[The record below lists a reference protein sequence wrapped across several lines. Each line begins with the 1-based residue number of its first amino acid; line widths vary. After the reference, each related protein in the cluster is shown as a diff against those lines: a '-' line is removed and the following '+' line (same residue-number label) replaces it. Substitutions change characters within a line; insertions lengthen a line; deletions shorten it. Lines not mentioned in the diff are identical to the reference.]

1 MVKIYLCEQNKQIK
15 LFKKYKLIHFEL
27 KTSCD
32 RKFQYETLR
41 LYWRYHVGSVN
52 NQYLSQWTWQRHLSL
67 SWLHCIVIALQA
79 STCRC
84 DSWTVCGNHRVIITV
99 LYLNK
104 NSVMKLVRLS
114 LFDDFDWLSISLCVG
129 LMAGHT
135 L

>member
-1 MVKIYLCEQNKQIK
+1 MNLTETPFPILTPLY
-15 LFKKYKLIHFEL
+15 
-27 KTSCD
+27 CD
-32 RKFQYETLR
+32 RVTGKHMSLR
-41 LYWRYHVGSVN
+41 LMNRMS
-52 NQYLSQWTWQRHLSL
+52 
-67 SWLHCIVIALQA
+67 
-79 STCRC
+79 
-84 DSWTVCGNHRVIITV
+84 GNHQLIIPV

>member
-67 SWLHCIVIALQA
+67 SWLHCIVITLQA
-79 STCRC
+79 HMSLRLMNRV
-84 DSWTVCGNHRVIITV
+84 SGNHRVIITV
-99 LYLNK
+99 LYHK

-114 LFDDFDWLSISLCVG
+114 LFDDFDWLSISLRVG
-129 LMAGHT
+129 LMAGYT